1 MKESPKAEK
10 DHYRGGAVTGK
21 HKHKA
26 TEEEIALGI
35 LIVLPLWT
43 HFHRTVHFPHPLT
56 LNLKFNYR
64 AQVTQ

>member
-10 DHYRGGAVTGK
+10 DHYRGGAITDE

-35 LIVLPLWT
+35 LIVLPLCT
-43 HFHRTVHFPHPLT
+43 HFHRTVDFPYPLT
-56 LNLKFNYR
+56 LNLSSITEHK
-64 AQVTQ
+64 